1 MQGLEH
7 LAAEGRAD
15 EPEIDGQL
23 EPVLVALQVAGERV
37 ACRGELAVG
46 ADDPRSE
53 PVGNLRKDDV
63 LGLLLEGDTDDPARP
78 LDDQETADRSV
89 ETGEDRV
96 GESLADGGGGDGFE
110 QGIGQGSHA
119 ACLSRRLRTAVETR
133 WRAASGEQPSRP
145 AMCSYSRSST
155 KRSRSAARAGSVSG
169 AMSASKAP
177 VS

>member
-1 MQGLEH
+1 
-7 LAAEGRAD
+7 
-15 EPEIDGQL
+15 
-23 EPVLVALQVAGERV
+23 VASS
-37 ACRGELAVG
+37 
-46 ADDPRSE
+46 RSE
-53 PVGNLRKDDV
+53 PTTRGPSRRQPRKDDV

-133 WRAASGEQPSRP
+133 WRAASGGAAEPSGDVLVLEVVDETQPKRRARRLRERRDERLEGARVVVVLDGHGGS
-145 AMCSYSRSST
+145 SST
-155 KRSRSAARAGSVSG
+155 GSSRRRARWASRAAVVVTRYSQARR
-169 AMSASKAP
+169 
-177 VS
+177 